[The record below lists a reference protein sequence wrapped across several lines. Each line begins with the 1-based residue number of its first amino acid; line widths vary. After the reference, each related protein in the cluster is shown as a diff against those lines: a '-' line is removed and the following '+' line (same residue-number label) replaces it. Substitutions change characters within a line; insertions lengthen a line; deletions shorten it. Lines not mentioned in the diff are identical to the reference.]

1 MTLAIATANSRKA
14 TKWQNKKLTWDRIKE
29 LLSETEYTKETVKQ
43 YLSYTKDRQDDIKDI
58 GGFVG
63 GYLKSGRRIKGSV
76 EFRQLLTLDVDHA
89 DSLDVWDDFV
99 ELGYEA
105 CMYTTHKHRPE
116 APRYRIIIPL
126 SEKVDAEQY
135 EAIGRSVADWLGID
149 NFDDSTY
156 QAERLMY
163 WPSTSKDGEF
173 IYEEC
178 AGKWLTPDEALD
190 ALHDWTDPTC
200 WPISS
205 RVKEALHKKTGDKV
219 QPPEEKDGVIGAFCR
234 AFNIHDAIAEFI
246 PEYVP
251 GDKPDRY
258 SYVGGSTSNGL
269 ILYGDSLAYS
279 WHSTDPAGGKTCNSF
294 DLVRLHKFGDQDTEQ
309 KDDITKQPSYK
320 AMVAFA
326 SKLTEVKR
334 ELLAARNERLADDY
348 AAIEEEALEAA
359 KADDWLDNLETEKN
373 GDPKNTIANVVLILN
388 NDSRLVGRYAFN
400 EFEQR
405 EIAIKPLPW
414 DSKNVRIPRA
424 LEDSDD
430 AQLRLYLERKY
441 GITGKG
447 QIQDGLT
454 VVVKN
459 NSYHPIKDYLAGLEW
474 DHIKRLDDLFINV
487 LGAPDTAYTRAV
499 TRKMFVAAVARIYRP
514 GIKFEQVCVIVGKQ
528 GIGKSYTLQAM
539 GKEWFS
545 DSISDLKGKDALEA
559 LQGAWLMELGELA
572 GMRKADVETTKHFVS
587 KREDR
592 YRVAYGKRIAYFPRQ
607 VVFFGTTNEED
618 FLKDVSGN
626 RRFWVISAMES
637 TPFMYA
643 WDYLDNET
651 IDQLWAE
658 ALHRYHAGESLMLPA
673 SLDKEAKAI
682 QDRHLEKDE
691 RQGLVEDYLARM
703 LPRGWDTWELDKR
716 RAWLSDPSNE
726 GTYSRRRVCLQ
737 EIWSECL
744 NRAPEN
750 FQRADSYFLSRI
762 MKSIKGW
769 HPTGKSE
776 RFHIYGPQKAYC
788 N

>member
-1 MTLAIATANSRKA
+1 M
-14 TKWQNKKLTWDRIKE
+14 TWDQIRDR
-29 LLSETEYTKETVKQ
+29 LSETEYTKETVKQ
-43 YLSYTKDRQDDIKDI
+43 YHSYTKDRQDDIKDV
-58 GGFVG
+58 GGFVA
-63 GYLKSGRRIKGSV
+63 GYLKGGKRGKGLV
-76 EFRQLLTLDVDHA
+76 EFRQVLTLDVDHA
-89 DSLDVWDDFV
+89 DTLDVWYDFE
-99 ELGYEA
+99 ELGYEG

-116 APRYRIIIPL
+116 APRYRLVIPL
-126 SEKVDAEQY
+126 ADKVDAEQY

-163 WPSTSKDGEF
+163 WPSTAKDGEF
-173 IYEEC
+173 LYYETDGDILE
-178 AGKWLTPDEALD
+178 PDEALD

-205 RVKEALHKKTGDKV
+205 RVKESLHKKTGDKV

-258 SYVGGSTSNGL
+258 SFVGGSTSNGL

-279 WHSTDPAGGKTCNSF
+279 WHSTDPAGGKTSNAF

-309 KDDITKQPSYK
+309 KDDVTKLPSYK
-320 AMVAFA
+320 AMNAFA

-334 ELLAARNERLADDY
+334 ELLAARRVTLEDDY
-348 AAIEEEALEAA
+348 AALEEEAIEEATADEWLER
-359 KADDWLDNLETEKN
+359 LETEKN

-388 NDSRLVGRYAFN
+388 NDSRLVGRFAFN
-400 EFEQR
+400 VFEQR

-414 DSKNVRIPRA
+414 DAKGVKVPRA
-424 LEDSDD
+424 LEDADD
-430 AQLRLYLERKY
+430 AQLRLYLERRY

-459 NSYHPIKDYLAGLEW
+459 NSFHPVKDYLNALDW
-474 DHIKRLDDLFINV
+474 DGVKRLDDLFVNV
-487 LGAPDTAYTRAV
+487 LGAPGTAYTRAV
-499 TRKMFVAAVARIYRP
+499 TRKMFVAAVARIYQP
-514 GIKFEQVCVIVGKQ
+514 GIKFEQVCVIVGRQ
-528 GIGKSYTLQAM
+528 GIGKSFTLQEM
-539 GKEWFS
+539 GRKWFS
-545 DSISDLKGKDALEA
+545 DSISDLKGKEALEA
-559 LQGAWLMELGELA
+559 LQGAWIVELGELA

-592 YRVAYGKRIAYFPRQ
+592 YRVAYGKRLAYHPRQ

-626 RRFWVISAMES
+626 RRFWVINTLDGS
-637 TPFMYA
+637 PYMYA
-643 WDYLDNET
+643 WDYLDEET

-658 ALHRYHAGESLMLPA
+658 ALELYDAGESLMLSSA
-673 SLDKEAKAI
+673 LEKEAKVI
-682 QDRHLEKDE
+682 QDNHLEKDE

-703 LPRGWDTWELDKR
+703 LPRGWDAWELEKR
-716 RAWLSDPSNE
+716 RTWLSDPSNE
-726 GTYSRRRVCLQ
+726 GTHSRRQVCLQ
-737 EIWSECL
+737 EIWAECL

-762 MKSIKGW
+762 MKSVAGWSAKGK
-769 HPTGKSE
+769 TE
-776 RFHIYGPQKAYC
+776 RFHIYGPQKAYIRD
-788 N
+788 